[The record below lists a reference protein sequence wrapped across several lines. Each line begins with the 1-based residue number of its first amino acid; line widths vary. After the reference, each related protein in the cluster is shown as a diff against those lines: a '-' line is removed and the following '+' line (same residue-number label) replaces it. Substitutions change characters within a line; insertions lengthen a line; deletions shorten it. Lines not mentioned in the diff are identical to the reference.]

1 MQSLSC
7 SKQRSLSML
16 QMMRTIVQEEGAL
29 RPWKGMSAMA
39 LGAGPAHAMYF
50 SCLEI
55 GKEKA
60 ETLGLSNKFGFLV
73 DGELKFNISVR
84 AVFIEKLFV
93 YNLTVSEIRIISSN
107 DCITG
112 VSAIFATVCH
122 DAVMTPAEGKIFV
135 NEFYM
140 SIMLKINKTFIPN
153 FILY

>member
-7 SKQRSLSML
+7 SKQRSLSMR

-73 DGELKFNISVR
+73 DGELKYYIRVV
-84 AVFIEKLFV
+84 ALFV
-93 YNLTVSEIRIISSN
+93 KEK
-107 DCITG
+107 
-112 VSAIFATVCH
+112 
-122 DAVMTPAEGKIFV
+122 M
-135 NEFYM
+135 
-140 SIMLKINKTFIPN
+140 
-153 FILY
+153 

>member
-7 SKQRSLSML
+7 SKQRSLSMR
-16 QMMRTIVQEEGAL
+16 QMMRTIIQEEGAL

-73 DGELKFNISVR
+73 DGKLKYYIRVVALFNLTLFQISV
-84 AVFIEKLFV
+84 
-93 YNLTVSEIRIISSN
+93 ISSN
-107 DCITG
+107 NCITG

-122 DAVMTPAEGKIFV
+122 DAVMTPAEGKKFV
-135 NEFYM
+135 NELYYEY
-140 SIMLKINKTFIPN
+140 NQAQDYIPN
-153 FILY
+153 LILYE